1 MDVLGVLKSKGV
13 TDNHKFWLDLEGNKA
28 TFPLFATDGRLVG
41 FQQYTPDAPKK
52 HKEPSKARY
61 FTWSSEPALWGLDTV
76 NPNNTL
82 VFVTE
87 AIFRA
92 TALQRL
98 GVNAVSALGSSMH
111 KPLLRLLNNHQT
123 YKFVWVGDSDNAGAK
138 LCKKFKHGG
147 TQSPLDLDEMAY
159 QELIDFYNTTLS
171 KFKD

>member
-1 MDVLGVLKSKGV
+1 MNVLDVLKSKGV
-13 TDNHKFWLDLEGNKA
+13 TDSHKVWLDLEGNKA

-76 NPNNTL
+76 NPNDTL

-87 AIFRA
+87 AVFRA

-123 YKFVWVGDSDNAGAK
+123 YKFVWVGDPDNAGAK

-147 TQSPLDLDEMAY
+147 MQSPKDLDDMSDT
-159 QELIDFYNTTLS
+159 ELLMFS
-171 KFKD
+171 KVLLDNYR